1 MRRMGGWADGQTVM
15 RLAALLSIYP
25 AIRPSIAFAQCPDGS
40 PPPCSR
46 ATRTG
51 PADRTPSL
59 TVLYLD
65 AASAD
70 TNDVAL
76 ADGITEEVIT
86 RLSQVSGLRVTSRYA
101 ALRYRGRRL
110 LDPRLAG
117 REIGVSYVLQG
128 TMRKSGDRI
137 RVQLAVTEV
146 VTGFNA
152 WAQTYDQAVGDVF
165 AMQDSVALQVAEAV
179 RGRLTQQER
188 ARLVPAPATNLA
200 AYQAYLRGRTALRGR
215 AAAAAADGI
224 AEYRR
229 AIALDSG
236 FARAWAGL
244 AQAYAQA
251 RTWGWDLP
259 GIPQDSLH
267 DLALKAAAR
276 ALALDSSSAE
286 SWLAAAMAERDLDMR
301 RALADN
307 QRAVRLDST
316 NVEALHQLA
325 PDLYAFGLLDSAL
338 AVERSATRRDP
349 FYAYPYGYVAW
360 ILNTAGR
367 PLEALTWT
375 AQGIAIDSSF
385 GPLERYAA
393 DAYLQL
399 GRPSEARASAQR
411 AMALGQ
417 EPASMRAFIAIADLQ
432 EHDTTAAL
440 GEIQAAAQGLR
451 DRLSRSTRGLSF
463 LLVFPIAGAYAQ
475 LGQPDS
481 AIAWLQRIG
490 LAQRRSFGG
499 HLLHHW
505 LWNPL
510 RAVPRFQALLAES
523 QP

>member
-1 MRRMGGWADGQTVM
+1 
-15 RLAALLSIYP
+15 
-25 AIRPSIAFAQCPDGS
+25 
-40 PPPCSR
+40 
-46 ATRTG
+46 
-51 PADRTPSL
+51 
-59 TVLYLD
+59 
-65 AASAD
+65 
-70 TNDVAL
+70 
-76 ADGITEEVIT
+76 
-86 RLSQVSGLRVTSRYA
+86 
-101 ALRYRGRRL
+101 
-110 LDPRLAG
+110 
-117 REIGVSYVLQG
+117 
-128 TMRKSGDRI
+128 
-137 RVQLAVTEV
+137 
-146 VTGFNA
+146 
-152 WAQTYDQAVGDVF
+152 
-165 AMQDSVALQVAEAV
+165 
-179 RGRLTQQER
+179 
-188 ARLVPAPATNLA
+188 
-200 AYQAYLRGRTALRGR
+200 
-215 AAAAAADGI
+215 
-224 AEYRR
+224 
-229 AIALDSG
+229 
-236 FARAWAGL
+236 
-244 AQAYAQA
+244 
-251 RTWGWDLP
+251 
-259 GIPQDSLH
+259 
-267 DLALKAAAR
+267 
-276 ALALDSSSAE
+276 
-286 SWLAAAMAERDLDMR
+286 MR

-451 DRLSRSTRGLSF
+451 DRLARSTRGLSF